1 MEIYLGDEC
10 NVYRCKAIPREAI
23 ERTEGCNYFCGE
35 VYSMSLA
42 RRPKWSKI
50 KSSVAK
56 HERLD
61 AHTVIGDDAQL
72 ARSSHSTVLVKGSYL
87 FVFGGKQRGNVA
99 GGDPSPLNDIR
110 WLDLRTLDPD
120 YGELATLPGLSHLG
134 DGAIALVWL
143 KIRCT

>member
-1 MEIYLGDEC
+1 
-10 NVYRCKAIPREAI
+10 
-23 ERTEGCNYFCGE
+23 
-35 VYSMSLA
+35 MSLA

-87 FVFGGKQRGNVA
+87 FVFGGKQRGNIA
-99 GGDPSPLNDIR
+99 GGDPSPLNDVR
-110 WLDLRTLDPD
+110 WLDLRTRPRLWRVGNVTGTIP
-120 YGELATLPGLSHLG
+120 
-134 DGAIALVWL
+134 WL
-143 KIRCT
+143 KV